1 MATGSVKLIKRPNF
15 KLQGES
21 ILKEIAKQL
30 QPVGR
35 QHVNERK
42 RIVADFETTITFGYR
57 IATTQAQVTLTVL
70 VENSA
75 QQLEG
80 SDWTVG
86 DLWNALDKTGVA
98 PHDIKPTNPQ
108 GVLRFQWGGP
118 GSYEPHTRPVAR
130 SGGPGAVTN
139 GETVFRKRVR
149 HPGFQPRKFS
159 DSINK
164 RLRRQF
170 EQAVDRGV
178 RLGSKR
184 R

>member
-1 MATGSVKLIKRPNF
+1 MATGNIKLIKRPNF
-15 KLQGES
+15 KLQGEA
-21 ILKEIAKQL
+21 IQKEIAKQL

-42 RIVADFETTITFGYR
+42 RIVADFDTKIVFGSH
-57 IATTQAQVTLTVL
+57 ISISQAQITLTIA
-70 VENSA
+70 VENSE
-75 QQLEG
+75 QQLEN

-86 DLWNALDKTGVA
+86 DLWRALDKSGTK

-108 GVLRFQWGGP
+108 GILRFQWGGP
-118 GSYEPHTRPVAR
+118 GSYEPHTRPIAR
-130 SGGPGAVTN
+130 FGGPGAVTN

-170 EQAVDRGV
+170 EQAIDRGV